1 LSRIEATA
9 RDGPF
14 FEEISDADRDDAGP
28 GERTE
33 DRPGVAPGRAVA
45 GRGHRCRFDEEIEK
59 GSEYVLVPRV
69 PTREMLDAAW
79 ADALAEDAAGVWAE
93 MIGVAERLCP

>member
-1 LSRIEATA
+1 MA
-9 RDGPF
+9 R
-14 FEEISDADRDDAGP
+14 ALRTLAVRLDRCAL
-28 GERTE
+28 E
-33 DRPGVAPGRAVA
+33 
-45 GRGHRCRFDEEIEK
+45 RFDEEIEK